1 MILSGARSMLLRHD
15 TTNISIDKTVGEIH
29 TCLATHG
36 ANAIVSEYDDT
47 GKVIALRCHIS
58 IG

>member
-1 MILSGARSMLLRHD
+1 MLLRHD

-36 ANAIVSEYDDT
+36 ANAILSEYDDT

>member
-1 MILSGARSMLLRHD
+1 MLLRHN
-15 TTNISIDKTVGEIH
+15 TTRISIEKTMDEIH
-29 TCLATHG
+29 TCLATHC
-36 ANAIVSEYDDT
+36 ANAILSEYDDT